1 MRLIDADALANRLT
15 QMWEY
20 VQQGN
25 DPYYQAE
32 MNALR
37 EAIEAVGQAK
47 TVVRDGM
54 NKFNQN
60 WADTLRAGA
69 LEVAENAEK
78 IVGDLEKGIELTV
91 SIHLFTDTEE
101 INFPYISIH
110 RKIGSAPMNKAK
122 FEYYKREKQ

>member
-15 QMWEY
+15 KMWEY

-110 RKIGSAPMNKAK
+110 RKIGSAPMNEAK